1 MDIEERYPDQVLD
14 RIASK
19 VISTSGVG
27 LAMTI
32 IPVTIL
38 QIMQATPTIKI
49 LTLDLIGQEFTYKAG
64 QWIDCYAVING
75 ERKVVG
81 YSLASS
87 PANMGTIEVA
97 VKESDNPVT
106 EYVHSSVQVGDT
118 LFIEGGQGDAFY
130 TNGMGEKVVLIG
142 AGIGVAPLMGML
154 RYIDDSTNASV
165 TMIQSASTVEEMVYF
180 HEVLG
185 IAGNNQR
192 VRYHATVTKAYPKES
207 FGRGRINRETLVE
220 LGVDF
225 ESIFYLSGPGGMI
238 PEMEKVLRSMGV
250 PDERIRYEIWW
261 KPTHETV

>member
-19 VISTSGVG
+19 VISTRGVG

-32 IPVTIL
+32 IPVTII
-38 QIMQATPTIKI
+38 QIMQATPTIRI
-49 LTLDLIGQEFTYKAG
+49 LTLDLDGQDFTYRAG

-106 EYVHSSVQVGDT
+106 EYVHDSAQIGDT
-118 LFIEGGQGDAFY
+118 LFIEGGQGEVFY
-130 TNGMGEKVVLIG
+130 TDGFGDQVVLIG

-180 HEVLG
+180 HEASG

-192 VRYHATVTKAYPKES
+192 VRYHATVTQAYPKES
-207 FGRGRINRETLVE
+207 FGRGRISRETLVE

-238 PEMEKVLRSMGV
+238 PEMEDILRSMGV
-250 PDERIRYEIWW
+250 PDDRIRYEVWW

>member
-19 VISTSGVG
+19 VISTRGVG
-27 LAMTI
+27 IAMTI

-38 QIMQATPTIKI
+38 QIMQATPTIRI
-49 LTLDLIGQEFTYKAG
+49 LTLDLDGQEFTYKAG

-87 PANMGTIEVA
+87 PATMGMIEVA

-106 EYVHSSVQVGDT
+106 EYVHGSAQIGDT
-118 LFIEGGQGDAFY
+118 LFIEGGQGEVFY
-130 TNGMGEKVVLIG
+130 TYGFEDKVVLIA

-180 HEVLG
+180 HEASG
-185 IAGNNQR
+185 IAGNNPR
-192 VRYHATVTKAYPKES
+192 IRYHATVTQAYPKES
-207 FGRGRINRETLVE
+207 FGRGRISRETLVE
-220 LGVDF
+220 LDIDF
-225 ESIFYLSGPGGMI
+225 ESLFYLSGPGGMI
-238 PEMEKVLRSMGV
+238 PEMEDILRSMGV
-250 PDERIRYEIWW
+250 PDDRIRYEVWW